1 MKSALTLLIV
11 TFFLKFAFA
20 QNPVTRCATEVL
32 PQQFE
37 VLLEQWKNKNTEKLG
52 GGTVQSVFNIPVI
65 VHIIH
70 NNEPV
75 NTVNATTGGNL
86 NAAQILDQIN
96 ILNKDFNGLNA
107 DTNLIPNVFKPLH
120 GKFQINFC
128 LAVVNPTGGILAEP
142 GIDRINR
149 NTSGW
154 TAPPYST
161 TYVTNTIK
169 PASIWDPNRYFNIW
183 VCAMSGGILG
193 YATFPNPGSSGLQ
206 GLSAPFGTTTTD
218 GVVILN
224 TAFGSIGTAVTNA
237 PYHKG
242 RTATHEVGHWI
253 GLRHIWGDGTCAS
266 DFCNDTPP
274 AQQANYNCPTFPYKT
289 GVCTGNTT
297 GEMTM
302 NFMDYTNDLCMY
314 MFTKDQKVRAQLIM
328 TNSPMRASLITSTV
342 CNMPSTQNEIGILYI
357 SNPSYSQSIP
367 CAPSISP
374 SVVLKNFAANTLST
388 ATFSYNINGINTQ
401 TFAWIGA
408 LAPNS
413 SVSVNMPSVA
423 VPGLGQHIYNVG
435 VYAPNGGTDPYM
447 INNFSNQYFTM
458 TSGNLNVS
466 INSASICVGSS
477 ATLIANGASQ
487 YTWNTGAQSPSIIVS
502 PTTTTQYSVLV
513 FSNGCQASANTTV
526 SVFNYPVA
534 LSCNSPSI
542 CSGSFATLNASGA
555 NSYSWSSGQ
564 NGAQIVINPSVSG
577 TYTLFGTNGGVCT
590 SSVSVFVYVEALP
603 QISVSGPSLICIDE
617 THTITAQGA
626 QQYSWNAIPGGSTY
640 IISPTSPGTISIF
653 GSSNLGCTSTI
664 DYSFE
669 MSPCTDIIKT
679 ALSDIRIYPNPV
691 IDQLKIESL
700 NLNSIELYSIHGQN
714 LRPPMVYFNTL
725 SVLDLQSLPKGIYL
739 LKLKQDQKNIFFR
752 IIKDSFN

>member
-302 NFMDYTNDLCMY
+302 NFMDYTNDPIKY
-314 MFTKDQKVRAQLIM
+314 MFTTDQQSRIATAM
-328 TNSPMRASLITSTV
+328 ANSPYRKFLGTHNL
-342 CNMPSTQNEIGILYI
+342 C
-357 SNPSYSQSIP
+357 
-367 CAPSISP
+367 
-374 SVVLKNFAANTLST
+374 SVNALAANAKFTTSLQACAGSTIWLQNQSHGIPVPQFTWAASGNATFIPNANAPYYVTFSNSGIQTISLSAANGTLS
-388 ATFSYNINGINTQ
+388 S
-401 TFAWIGA
+401 
-408 LAPNS
+408 
-413 SVSVNMPSVA
+413 
-423 VPGLGQHIYNVG
+423 
-435 VYAPNGGTDPYM
+435 
-447 INNFSNQYFTM
+447 FTR
-458 TSGNLNVS
+458 
-466 INSASICVGSS
+466 
-477 ATLIANGASQ
+477 
-487 YTWNTGAQSPSIIVS
+487 
-502 PTTTTQYSVLV
+502 
-513 FSNGCQASANTTV
+513 
-526 SVFNYPVA
+526 
-534 LSCNSPSI
+534 
-542 CSGSFATLNASGA
+542 TLN
-555 NSYSWSSGQ
+555 
-564 NGAQIVINPSVSG
+564 I
-577 TYTLFGTNGGVCT
+577 
-590 SSVSVFVYVEALP
+590 LP
-603 QISVSGPSLICIDE
+603 RPSL
-617 THTITAQGA
+617 TITASSSSVCA
-626 QQYSWNAIPGGSTY
+626 ND
-640 IISPTSPGTISIF
+640 TIYLLAD
-653 GSSNLGCTSTI
+653 G
-664 DYSFE
+664 
-669 MSPCTDIIKT
+669 
-679 ALSDIRIYPNPV
+679 ALSYTWMPVLELSNVLTVPMPQSQTITLIGMGTGSCISQDSIALYVVDCTGITSGLSSQFSIYPNPANSYV
-691 IDQLKIESL
+691 YIQGIETLDQSGIVSIWDYNGKIRKQQVVPL
-700 NLNSIELYSIHGQN
+700 TGRI
-714 LRPPMVYFNTL
+714 TL
-725 SVLDLQSLPKGIYL
+725 EDLPKGLYL
-739 LKLKQDQKNIFFR
+739 IEYQNARLCIRKKLSIN
-752 IIKDSFN
+752 